1 MRIANPEQALTLSDL
16 LNPFM
21 NPVLVGNE
29 TVPAHPAH
37 LISIYPAAARPLLI
51 GLEIVMRDIR
61 SGRYGIFFILL
72 FGLQM
77 KRGTGARRLSLR
89 KETSQV
95 RSASSKKS
103 LNNLWQTVMTYMV
116 LCVFSIVLK
125 LHVFLWMLCDRPT
138 KRSAEVRRGR

>member
-1 MRIANPEQALTLSDL
+1 MRIANPEQVLTLSDL

-21 NPVLVGNE
+21 NPVLVSNE

-37 LISIYPAAARPLLI
+37 LISIYPAVARPLLI
-51 GLEIVMRDIR
+51 GLEIVIR
-61 SGRYGIFFILL
+61 SGHYGIFFISFILL

-95 RSASSKKS
+95 GSASSKKS
-103 LNNLWQTVMTYMV
+103 LNNLWQTVMTYIV

-125 LHVFLWMLCDRPT
+125 LYVFLWILYDRPT
-138 KRSAEVRRGR
+138 KRSAEV